1 MGMTQG
7 EFASALGVKATTYS
21 SWESDR
27 NQVRDQKGI
36 AKRLKMLANVP
47 MWWFLDAEPPSGP
60 DGPDGDGVRPKGFE
74 PLTFWSGAGA
84 DRTCTIVPLRP
95 AKDTGFEP
103 VPEQIPA

>member
-1 MGMTQG
+1 MSTQTEGAFVPEWTDGEKLRKIRRHMGMTQG

-74 PLTFWSGAGA
+74 PLTF
-84 DRTCTIVPLRP
+84 
-95 AKDTGFEP
+95 
-103 VPEQIPA
+103 